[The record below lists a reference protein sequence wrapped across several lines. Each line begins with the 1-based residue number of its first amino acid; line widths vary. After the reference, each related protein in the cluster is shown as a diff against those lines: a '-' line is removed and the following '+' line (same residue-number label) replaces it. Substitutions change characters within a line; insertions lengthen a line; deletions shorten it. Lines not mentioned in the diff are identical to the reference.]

1 MGLGVHGRPP
11 VSAWLRQ
18 LFLVLLL
25 AVAPVAIADE
35 ALDALVGV
43 LKDNT
48 DAQLDRDILRGLR
61 DSLTAVRSTKAPKD
75 WNVVEKHLRKSPN
88 AEVRELAKQLA
99 LKFGSQSSLS
109 EFRKTLANAKAAPNA
124 RRSALK
130 ALAAAKDK
138 QLVDLVLPLLSDSRV
153 RVEVINALA
162 QYGDVRIPGALLKIY
177 PQLKPIPGR
186 RAVLNVLVS
195 RVSYAESLLDAVE
208 SKRVARTE
216 LTADLVRQL
225 RAFKQEQLN
234 ARVLKLW
241 GVVRES
247 PEEKKREIAK
257 YKKLI
262 IAKKGDAKRGQPL
275 YGLICGQCHTL
286 FGEGGKV
293 GPDITGANRSDLDYL
308 LHNILDPNAEIPND
322 YRTTNI
328 DTKDDRSL
336 TGVVVRQDARSV
348 TIVTAAERVTIAKNE
363 IDSMRE
369 SELSMMP
376 DALLQPL
383 NEQQVRDL
391 IAYLQLARP
400 LK

>member
-1 MGLGVHGRPP
+1 MFLPCPP
-11 VSAWLRQ
+11 AS
-18 LFLVLLL
+18 
-25 AVAPVAIADE
+25 ADE
-35 ALDALVGV
+35 ALDVLVGV

-48 DAQLDRDILRGLR
+48 DPQLDLDILRGLR
-61 DSLTAVRSTKAPKD
+61 DSLVAVRSTKAPKD
-75 WNVVEKHLRKSPN
+75 WGLVERRLRKSPN

-99 LKFGSQSSLS
+99 LKFGSQSSLD
-109 EFRKTLANAKAAPNA
+109 EFRKTLADKQAKPAA

-138 QLVDLVLPLLSDSRV
+138 QLVDLVLPLLGETQLRLD
-153 RVEVINALA
+153 VIAVLA
-162 QYGDVRIPGALLKIY
+162 QYGDERIPGALLKLY
-177 PQLKPIPGR
+177 PKLKPIPGR

-195 RVSYAESLLDAVE
+195 RPSFAQPLLDAVE
-208 SKRVARTE
+208 NKQVARRE

-225 RAFKQEQLN
+225 RRFQQPALN
-234 ARVLKLW
+234 ERVLKLW

-257 YKKLI
+257 YKQLI
-262 IAKKGDAKRGQPL
+262 LAKKGDARRGYPL
-275 YGLICGQCHTL
+275 FGLICGQCHTM

-322 YRTTNI
+322 YRTTNL
-328 DTKDDRSL
+328 DTKDERSL

-348 TIVTAAERVTIAKNE
+348 TIVTAAETVTIARDE
-363 IDSMRE
+363 IEFLRE

-391 IAYLQLARP
+391 IAYLQSPRQV
-400 LK
+400 K

>member
-1 MGLGVHGRPP
+1 M
-11 VSAWLRQ
+11 SAWLRQ

-75 WNVVEKHLRKSPN
+75 WNVVEKRLRKSPN

>member
-1 MGLGVHGRPP
+1 MIAR
-11 VSAWLRQ
+11 LRQ
-18 LFLVLLL
+18 LVLVFLL
-25 AVAPVAIADE
+25 AACPLATADE

-48 DAQLDRDILRGLR
+48 DPQLDLDILRGLR

-75 WNVVEKHLRKSPN
+75 WNAVEKRLRKSPN

-99 LKFGSQSSLS
+99 LKFGSQSSLG
-109 EFRKTLANAKAAPNA
+109 EYRRTLTNSQAKLDA

-130 ALAAAKDK
+130 ALAAAKDQ
-138 QLVDLVLPLLSDSRV
+138 QLVDLTLPLLKQPKLRID
-153 RVEVINALA
+153 VINALA
-162 QYGDVRIPGALLKIY
+162 QYGDARIPGALLNIY
-177 PQLKPIPGR
+177 PKLKPIPGR

-195 RVSYAESLLDAVE
+195 RPSFARSLLDAVE
-208 SKRVARTE
+208 NKKVERTE

-225 RAFKQEQLN
+225 RAFKQEALN

-247 PEEKKREIAK
+247 PEEKKREIAR

-262 IAKKGDAKRGQPL
+262 LARKGDAKNGKPL

-293 GPDITGANRSDLDYL
+293 GPDITGANRSELDYL
-308 LHNILDPNAEIPND
+308 LHNIIDPNAEIPND

-328 DTKDDRSL
+328 DTKDERSL
-336 TGVVVRQDARSV
+336 TGVVVRQDSRSV
-348 TIVTAAERVTIAKNE
+348 TIVTAAETLTIAKNE
-363 IDSMRE
+363 IESMRE

-383 NEQQVRDL
+383 DEQQVRDL

>member
-1 MGLGVHGRPP
+1 MGLGVHGRPA
-11 VSAWLRQ
+11 VSVWFRQ

-25 AVAPVAIADE
+25 AVAPLAIADE

-48 DAQLDRDILRGLR
+48 DAQLDLDILRGLR

-75 WNVVEKHLRKSPN
+75 WNVVEKRLRKSPN

-138 QLVDLVLPLLSDSRV
+138 QLVDLVLPLLSDSKV

-177 PQLKPIPGR
+177 PQLKPVPGR

-383 NEQQVRDL
+383 NEQQVRDS